1 MDETAKLE
9 FEGKTYELPVL
20 VGSEG
25 ERSIDIGKLRD
36 ESGLITLDPGYKNT
50 GSTTSQICFIDG
62 EQGVLRYRGFA
73 IEDLAEQS
81 SFLEVAYLLI
91 HGELPSQQ
99 EYDSWLESL
108 RYHTMLHEDVK
119 RLFEAFPKDA
129 HPMAV
134 AASVVSA
141 ISTFYPEDLDP
152 EDEAQVVVSSNRL
165 IAKFPTIAAYA
176 HKHSLGQPFLYPDN
190 KLGYVDN
197 FLRLMF
203 GTPCEEFEV
212 DPVVSR
218 AIELLLILHADHEQ
232 NCSTSTVRIVGSS
245 HANLF
250 ASIGAG
256 INALWGP
263 RHGGANQQVIE
274 MLDSI
279 AEEGLSAQQFVDR
292 AKDRDDT
299 SRLMGFGHRVYRNY
313 DPRAKVIK
321 QSANEVLEKLG
332 ATSKLLEIAVD
343 LERIAL
349 EDEYFVKRRLY
360 PNVDFYSGVIYKALG
375 IPVNSFT
382 VMFAMGRLP
391 GWIAHWVELHRDAQA
406 IGRPRQIYTGPSSG
420 LQELRPAR
428 EGNQA
433 IRQRGTREARRDE
446 QAARNRR
453 RSRAHR
459 ARGRVLRQAPL
470 VPKRR
475 LLLRG
480 DLQGAGHSGEQLHGH
495 VRHGPA
501 ARLDRALG
509 RAAQGRPSDRAPP
522 ADLHGTLYTPTTA
535 PRSHSFNSIRGGKA
549 LSTPAIPLLEPP
561 QIQLKSCAPTR
572 R

>member
-1 MDETAKLE
+1 MDGTAKLE
-9 FEGKTYELPVL
+9 FEGKSYELPVIM
-20 VGSEG
+20 GSEG
-25 ERSIDIGKLRD
+25 ERGVDIGKLR
-36 ESGLITLDPGYKNT
+36 EQSGLITLDPGYKNT
-50 GSTTSQICFIDG
+50 GSCTSEICFIDG
-62 EQGVLRYRGFA
+62 EQGILRYRGYP
-73 IEDLAEQS
+73 IEDLAERS

-91 HGELPSQQ
+91 HGELPTQG
-99 EYDSWLESL
+99 EYDGWLDSL

-119 RLFEAFPKDA
+119 RLYDAFPKDA

-134 AASVVSA
+134 SAAVVSA

-152 EDEAQVVVSSNRL
+152 EDENQVFASIDRL

-176 HKHSLGQPFLYPDN
+176 YKHSLGQPFLYPDN
-190 KLGYVDN
+190 RLGYVDN

-203 GTPCEEFEV
+203 GTPCEDVEV
-212 DPVVSR
+212 DPGVSH

-232 NCSTSTVRIVGSS
+232 NCSTSTVRLVASA

-250 ASIGAG
+250 ASISAG

-321 QSANEVLEKLG
+321 QAANDVLEKLG
-332 ATSKLLEIAVD
+332 VTSKLLEIAVD

-375 IPVNSFT
+375 ISVNSFT

-391 GWIAHWVELHRDAQA
+391 GWIAHWVELHRQNQA
-406 IGRPRQIYTGPSSG
+406 IGRPRQIYTG
-420 LQELRPAR
+420 
-428 EGNQA
+428 
-433 IRQRGTREARRDE
+433 
-446 QAARNRR
+446 
-453 RSRAHR
+453 
-459 ARGRVLRQAPL
+459 
-470 VPKRR
+470 
-475 LLLRG
+475 
-480 DLQGAGHSGEQLHGH
+480 
-495 VRHGPA
+495 
-501 ARLDRALG
+501 
-509 RAAQGRPSDRAPP
+509 
-522 ADLHGTLYTPTTA
+522 
-535 PRSHSFNSIRGGKA
+535 
-549 LSTPAIPLLEPP
+549 STER
-561 QIQLKSCAPTR
+561 KFVEMKER
-572 R
+572 